1 MGAASPR
8 IPGVTDFPPLP
19 QVTLPLGELVPRRCR
34 HYFNPHARR
43 PHYKVRSYEFGSL
56 PQLMPLVRAVL
67 DASAAE
73 RDADYRYLFTLL
85 GSELA
90 SNALTHSLS
99 GRPFGTFTLR
109 CERRRTGLYLTC
121 TDQGHPD
128 GRTTPEGRRE
138 HLAAD
143 PAGLDPDAESGRGLA
158 LVDAL
163 STTWGDNGIAD
174 HRQVWFFLAY
184 DLTDNRWTQAA

>member
-1 MGAASPR
+1 MLATVPSP
-8 IPGVTDFPPLP
+8 PPMPPLP
-19 QVTLPLGELVPRRCR
+19 EVTLPLGELVPRRCR

-43 PHYKVRSYEFGSL
+43 AHYKVRSYEFGSS
-56 PQLMPLVRAVL
+56 PQLMPLVRAFL

-90 SNALTHSLS
+90 ANALTHSRS

-109 CERRRTGLYLTC
+109 CERSRTGLRLTC
-121 TDQGHPD
+121 TDQGDPS
-128 GRTTPEGRRE
+128 GRTTPDGRRD
-138 HLAAD
+138 HLTAD
-143 PAGLDPDAESGRGLA
+143 PVGLDATAESGRGLA

-163 STTWGDNGIAD
+163 ATSWGDNGIAD

-184 DLTDNRWTQAA
+184 DLTGNPWTTAA

>member
-1 MGAASPR
+1 MLAIVPSP
-8 IPGVTDFPPLP
+8 PPMPSLP

-43 PHYKVRSYEFGSL
+43 PHYKVRSYEFGSS
-56 PQLMPLVRAVL
+56 PQLMPLVRAFL

-109 CERRRTGLYLTC
+109 CERRRTGMHLMC

-128 GRTTPEGRRE
+128 GRTTPDGRRE
-138 HLAAD
+138 YLAAD
-143 PAGLDPDAESGRGLA
+143 PSGLDPDAESGRGLA

-163 STTWGDNGIAD
+163 ATSWGDNGIAD

-184 DLTDNRWTQAA
+184 DLTDNPWTTAA